1 MRMIAANASLAKG
14 ARSAL
19 LALAVLSIGA
29 TSAFAQLRGHGG
41 PVRALAISPDGLSAI
56 SGSFDS
62 TAIRWSLTRNAAEQV
77 LRFHSDAVNAVAWL
91 RDGRTA
97 TAGADGRIAI
107 WTSGKAEPDAVLEG
121 HTAPIV
127 ALAASPDGTTLA
139 SASWDH
145 TVRLWPLA
153 GGAPRVLEEHTQNV
167 NGVAFAADG
176 RASSASAMTRA
187 SASGRCPVRK
197 RRPSL
202 RCRHRS
208 TASPSAA
215 MVKSRSAAPTA
226 RCTSWPRTARGQARS
241 QAVPRPVI
249 SIAISPD
256 GAQVAA
262 ASIGGA
268 VAVIDRKARSLARTL
283 VGPGL
288 PVWSVAFLPDGRTL
302 LTGGADNIIRR
313 WNAATGEPVDPA
325 LSGDG
330 GRSAGRLCRRPRCG
344 YFSSLRRLSYARSRA
359 GQQGGA
365 DAAGIFGRRIATAP
379 GYNFSDALKR
389 LDIVWTPET
398 VSKLFEVG
406 PAGLYARHQDAR
418 AAHRLGAGPRR
429 AGAIS
434 EARDQA
440 IDAVQSAD
448 AWLRRCGGGAEN
460 TNDMSSIFLDRKSGG
475 DRRLI
480 SLPRPCRWSWRR
492 GGRLKVNANAICLW
506 RRAGRRPRIRKSTD
520 ASLKSPFGSKCR
532 MQIGLHHRITANG
545 CSQMWSASPITILFY
560 DVIARNARD
569 NGPRV
574 TSGDCLNTQAFAR
587 LVPNAVRSDL
597 PADRAQPQAYVE
609 GGEPA
614 FSSWETAVTSCAG
627 AKGLVRRMLLGT
639 PFEGHSSALSP
650 VM

>member
-1 MRMIAANASLAKG
+1 MRMQQSIFAKASLARG

-19 LALAVLSIGA
+19 LALAAFSIVLPIGA

-41 PVRALAISPDGLSAI
+41 PVRALAISADGLSAI

-97 TAGADGRIAI
+97 TAGADGRVAI

-153 GGAPRVLEEHTQNV
+153 GGAPRVLEDHTQNV

-176 RASSASAMTRA
+176 RALVSVSYDQSVRIWPLSGSQTPTVVAMPTPLNSVAIGGDGEIAVGGADGKVYFLTADGARA
-187 SASGRCPVRK
+187 GEVA
-197 RRPSL
+197 
-202 RCRHRS
+202 
-208 TASPSAA
+208 
-215 MVKSRSAAPTA
+215 
-226 RCTSWPRTARGQARS
+226 
-241 QAVPRPVI
+241 AVPRPVI
-249 SIAISPD
+249 SIAISPN

-288 PVWSVAFLPDGRTL
+288 PVWSVAFLPDSRTL

-313 WNAATGEPVDPA
+313 WNAATGEPVDPLFLETA
-325 LSGDG
+325 GDPLAAY
-330 GRSAGRLCRRPRCG
+330 AGDRGADIFRACVACHTLG
-344 YFSSLRRLSYARSRA
+344 AEQANRA
-359 GQQGGA
+359 GPTL
-365 DAAGIFGRRIATAP
+365 AGIFGRRIATAP

-406 PAGLYARHQDAR
+406 PQAYTPGTKMPEQRIGSEQDR
-418 AAHRLGAGPRR
+418 AALVQFLER
-429 AGAIS
+429 ATK
-434 EARDQA
+434 R
-440 IDAVQSAD
+440 
-448 AWLRRCGGGAEN
+448 
-460 TNDMSSIFLDRKSGG
+460 
-475 DRRLI
+475 
-480 SLPRPCRWSWRR
+480 
-492 GGRLKVNANAICLW
+492 
-506 RRAGRRPRIRKSTD
+506 
-520 ASLKSPFGSKCR
+520 
-532 MQIGLHHRITANG
+532 
-545 CSQMWSASPITILFY
+545 
-560 DVIARNARD
+560 
-569 NGPRV
+569 
-574 TSGDCLNTQAFAR
+574 
-587 LVPNAVRSDL
+587 
-597 PADRAQPQAYVE
+597 
-609 GGEPA
+609 
-614 FSSWETAVTSCAG
+614 
-627 AKGLVRRMLLGT
+627 
-639 PFEGHSSALSP
+639 
-650 VM
+650 